1 MKKVLVLVTKSA
13 TLGLLDGR
21 RHPSGFWAEEFAV
34 PYELLRAEGYAVEVA
49 TVGGVVPVADVD
61 SLNPGVVRYTR
72 PEGAPGDAEDDVA
85 HYHAVLDSAVELR
98 APRDAAGISRAE
110 FAGYAGVYV
119 CGGHG
124 AMDDLGRDPDMTRL
138 IRLALDSGRPVAS
151 VCHGQSVLMPLR
163 DHDGRWPLEGCRM
176 TAFSHEEELA
186 TAIARQLPF
195 VLQIEL
201 ERLGARYQKAAQV
214 WDSCVVVDGTLL
226 TGQNPHST
234 TVLADAFLTQLA

>member
-34 PYELLRAEGYAVEVA
+34 PYELLRAEGYEVDVA
-49 TVGGVVPVADVD
+49 TVGGVVPVADGD

-72 PEGAPGDAEDDVA
+72 PAGAPGDAEDDVA

-98 APRDAAGISRAE
+98 APRDVAGISREE
-110 FAGYAGVYV
+110 FARYAGVYV

-138 IRLALDSGRPVAS
+138 IRVALDSGRPVAS

-186 TAIARQLPF
+186 TALAHQLPF
-195 VLQIEL
+195 VLQVEL
-201 ERLGARYQKAAQV
+201 ERLGARYQKASQA
-214 WDSCVVVDGTLL
+214 WGSCVVVDGTLI

-234 TVLADAFLTQLA
+234 GALADAFLTQL

>member
-1 MKKVLVLVTKSA
+1 MAKVLMLVTKSA

-34 PYELLRAEGYAVEVA
+34 PYELLRAGGYEVEVA
-49 TVGGVVPVADVD
+49 TVGGAVPVPDAD

-72 PEGAPGDAEDDVA
+72 PDGAAGDPEGDVA
-85 HYHAVLDSAVELR
+85 HYHAVLDAAAELR
-98 APRDAAGISRAE
+98 APRDVAGIARE
-110 FAGYAGVYV
+110 ELAGYAGVYV

-124 AMDDLGRDPDMTRL
+124 AMDDLGRDPAMTRL
-138 IRLALDSGRPVAS
+138 IRLALDSDRPVAS
-151 VCHGQSVLMPLR
+151 VCHGQSVLVPLR
-163 DHDGRWPLEGCRM
+163 DHEGRWPLEGCRM

-186 TAIARQLPF
+186 TALARQLPF
-195 VLQIEL
+195 VLQVEL

-214 WDSCVVVDGTLL
+214 WGSCVVVDGTLM

-234 TVLADAFLTQLA
+234 AALADAFLAQLG